1 MVARR
6 NSKGEMPFLDHL
18 EELRWRILWSILS
31 VVAGAVI
38 GFGLVYYFNVLELL
52 VEPVR
57 QAYDN
62 PNLKLIY
69 LSPSDSFFVTLRLA
83 IYAGLLMAFPIL
95 AYNVWA
101 FLAPALKPHERR
113 VIIPPLYGGLVL
125 FALGV
130 ALAYWGALPITLE
143 FFQKFQAESLQAN
156 LEINATLG
164 FIVKML
170 MAFGFVFELPIV
182 IMILSWMGIVTPEF
196 LRDKRR
202 HAIVLIT
209 LLASFIT
216 PGDVIVLTFMMM
228 VPLIL
233 LYEVSIFLSVGI
245 YRKKAQQQE
254 DFETD
259 PTPPTGSV
267 ETQ

>member
-259 PTPPTGSV
+259 QTPPTGSV

>member
-1 MVARR
+1 MARSR
-6 NSKGEMPFLDHL
+6 GSRGEMPFLDHL
-18 EELRWRILWSILS
+18 EELRWRILWCILS
-31 VVAGAVI
+31 VMIGAVV
-38 GFGLVYYFNVLELL
+38 GFGLVYYLNVLELL

-57 QAYDN
+57 RAYDN
-62 PNLKLIY
+62 PDLKLIY

-83 IYAGLLMAFPIL
+83 IYAGLLMAFPFL
-95 AYNVWA
+95 AYHMWA
-101 FLAPALKPHERR
+101 FLSPALKPQERR

-125 FALGV
+125 FAAGV
-130 ALAYWGALPITLE
+130 ALAYWIALPVTLE
-143 FFQKFQAESLQAN
+143 FFQRFQTESLQAN

-196 LRDKRR
+196 LRAKRR

-209 LLASFIT
+209 VLASFIT

-233 LYEVSIFLSVGI
+233 LYEVGIFLSVGI
-245 YRKKAQQQE
+245 YRRKAQKE
-254 DFETD
+254 KDFETD
-259 PTPPTGSV
+259 TTPPTGSV

>member
-1 MVARR
+1 MARSR
-6 NSKGEMPFLDHL
+6 KSRGEMPFLDHL
-18 EELRWRILWSILS
+18 EELRWRILWCILS
-31 VVAGAVI
+31 VMIGAVV
-38 GFGLVYYFNVLELL
+38 GFGLVYYLPVLELL

-57 QAYDN
+57 QASNN
-62 PNLKLIY
+62 PDLKLIY
-69 LSPSDSFFVTLRLA
+69 LSPADSFFVTLRLA
-83 IYAGLLMAFPIL
+83 IYAGLLMAFPFL
-95 AYNVWA
+95 AYHVWA
-101 FLAPALKPHERR
+101 FLSPALKPRERL

-125 FALGV
+125 FAAGV
-130 ALAYWGALPITLE
+130 ALAYWIALPVTLQ
-143 FFQKFQAESLQAN
+143 FFQKFQTESLQAN

-182 IMILSWMGIVTPEF
+182 IMILSWMGIVTPDF
-196 LRDKRR
+196 LRKKRR

-209 LLASFIT
+209 VLASFIT

-233 LYEVSIFLSVGI
+233 LYEVGIFLSVGI
-245 YRKKAQQQE
+245 YRRKAQREQ

-259 PTPPTGSV
+259 TTPPTGSV
-267 ETQ
+267 KTQ

>member
-1 MVARR
+1 
-6 NSKGEMPFLDHL
+6 MPFLDHL

-233 LYEVSIFLSVGI
+233 LYEISIFLSVGI
-245 YRKKAQQQE
+245 YRKKARQQE